1 MKIDAHQHFWH
12 FDPVRDAWITDDM
25 QVIRRDFLPEDL
37 KVVLEQNQMDG
48 CVAVQA
54 AQESAETEFLLHL
67 ATEHDFI
74 KGVVGWTDLQAP
86 DLSEKLAE
94 YKKQPKLR
102 GFRHVLQAEPDD
114 AFMLRPAFV
123 AGVKAL
129 RDYNFTYDILIYP
142 QHLPH
147 AVQLVQQ
154 CPDQPFVLD
163 HLAKPYIR
171 EGRLEP
177 WKKDLMALAAQENVC
192 CKISGTITEADW
204 STWTHEQLVPYLDAA
219 FAAFGTDRLM
229 FGSDWPVC
237 LVAGDYQRV
246 KQILERYLEDFTP
259 TEKDAIWGENA
270 TRFYSLV

>member
-12 FDPVRDAWITDDM
+12 FDAVRDAWITDDM
-25 QVIRRDFLPEDL
+25 QVIRRDFLPSEL
-37 KVVLEQNQMDG
+37 KAVLAQNQMEG

-54 AQESAETEFLLHL
+54 AQEPAETDFLVQL
-67 ATEHDFI
+67 ATEHDFV

-94 YKKQPKLR
+94 YKKEPLLR
-102 GFRHVLQAEPDD
+102 GFRHVLQAEPDE

-123 AGVKAL
+123 AGVKTL

-142 QHLPH
+142 QHLPN
-147 AVQLVQQ
+147 AVKLVQQ

-171 EGRLEP
+171 EGKLEP
-177 WKKDLMALAAQENVC
+177 WKKDLTALAAQENVC
-192 CKISGTITEADW
+192 CKISGMVTEADW
-204 STWTHEQLVPYLDAA
+204 NAWTYEQLVPYLDAA
-219 FAAFGTDRLM
+219 FAAFGADRLL

-246 KQILERYLEDFTP
+246 KQVLERYLEDFTL
-259 TEKDAIWGENA
+259 TEKDNIWGGNA
-270 TRFYSLV
+270 TRFYKLA